1 MVVVICILKKREQFL
16 ICSRPKGKEFAGW
29 YEFPGGKVEKNEYL
43 IESLK
48 RELLEELSIKL
59 NTKNMIFLQSYEIK
73 RQNKKILLNFFIT
86 NKWSGRIKNLE
97 NQRIKWVDLK
107 KIRESKI
114 LKSNKKNNKYSII
127 IFSNNSMKQ
136 PPVLNL
142 TLISH

>member
-114 LKSNKKNNKYSII
+114 LKSNKKII
-127 IFSNNSMKQ
+127 N
-136 PPVLNL
+136 
-142 TLISH
+142 TLSLFFPTTR

>member
-29 YEFPGGKVEKNEYL
+29 YEFPGGKVERNEYL

-107 KIRESKI
+107 KIREFKI
-114 LKSNKKNNKYSII
+114 LKSNKKII
-127 IFSNNSMKQ
+127 N
-136 PPVLNL
+136 
-142 TLISH
+142 TLSLFFPTTR

>member
-29 YEFPGGKVEKNEYL
+29 YEFPGGKVERNEYL

-97 NQRIKWVDLK
+97 NQRIEWVDLK

-114 LKSNKKNNKYSII
+114 LKSNKKI
-127 IFSNNSMKQ
+127 
-136 PPVLNL
+136 LN
-142 TLISH
+142 TLSLFFPTTR

>member
-1 MVVVICILKKREQFL
+1 MINLVVVICILKKREQFL

-29 YEFPGGKVEKNEYL
+29 YEFPGGKVERNEYL

-107 KIRESKI
+107 KIREFKI
-114 LKSNKKNNKYSII
+114 LKSNKKII
-127 IFSNNSMKQ
+127 N
-136 PPVLNL
+136 
-142 TLISH
+142 TLSLFFPTTR

>member
-1 MVVVICILKKREQFL
+1 MVVVICILKKREKFL
-16 ICSRPKGKEFAGW
+16 ICSRPTGKEFAGW

-73 RQNKKILLNFFIT
+73 RKNKKILLNFFIT

-97 NQRIKWVDLK
+97 NQRIEWVDLK

-114 LKSNKKNNKYSII
+114 LKSNKKI
-127 IFSNNSMKQ
+127 
-136 PPVLNL
+136 LN
-142 TLISH
+142 TLSLFFPTT

>member
-1 MVVVICILKKREQFL
+1 M
-16 ICSRPKGKEFAGW
+16 
-29 YEFPGGKVEKNEYL
+29 
-43 IESLK
+43 K

-114 LKSNKKNNKYSII
+114 LKSNIKII
-127 IFSNNSMKQ
+127 Y
-136 PPVLNL
+136 
-142 TLISH
+142 TLSFFFPTSR

>member
-1 MVVVICILKKREQFL
+1 MINLVVVICILKKREQFL

-114 LKSNKKNNKYSII
+114 LKSNKKII
-127 IFSNNSMKQ
+127 N
-136 PPVLNL
+136 
-142 TLISH
+142 TLSLFFPTTR

>member
-1 MVVVICILKKREQFL
+1 MVVVICILKKKERFL

-114 LKSNKKNNKYSII
+114 LKSNKKII
-127 IFSNNSMKQ
+127 N
-136 PPVLNL
+136 
-142 TLISH
+142 TLSLFFPTTR

>member
-1 MVVVICILKKREQFL
+1 LVVVICILKKREQFL

-59 NTKNMIFLQSYEIK
+59 NTKNMIFLQSYAIK

-114 LKSNKKNNKYSII
+114 LKSNKKII
-127 IFSNNSMKQ
+127 N
-136 PPVLNL
+136 
-142 TLISH
+142 TLSLFFPTTR

>member
-97 NQRIKWVDLK
+97 NQRIEWVDLK
-107 KIRESKI
+107 KLRESKI
-114 LKSNKKNNKYSII
+114 LKSNKKI
-127 IFSNNSMKQ
+127 
-136 PPVLNL
+136 LN
-142 TLISH
+142 TLSLFFPTTR

>member
-1 MVVVICILKKREQFL
+1 LVVVICILKKREQFL

-43 IESLK
+43 VESLK

-114 LKSNKKNNKYSII
+114 LKSNKKII
-127 IFSNNSMKQ
+127 N
-136 PPVLNL
+136 
-142 TLISH
+142 TLSLFFPTTR

>member
-1 MVVVICILKKREQFL
+1 LVVVICILKKREQFL

-114 LKSNKKNNKYSII
+114 LKSNKKII
-127 IFSNNSMKQ
+127 N
-136 PPVLNL
+136 
-142 TLISH
+142 TLSLFFPTTR

>member
-1 MVVVICILKKREQFL
+1 MVVVVCILKKREKFL
-16 ICSRPKGKEFAGW
+16 ICSRPTGKEFAGW

-114 LKSNKKNNKYSII
+114 LKSNKKII
-127 IFSNNSMKQ
+127 N
-136 PPVLNL
+136 
-142 TLISH
+142 TLSLFFPTTR

>member
-97 NQRIKWVDLK
+97 NQRIEWVDLK

-114 LKSNKKNNKYSII
+114 LKSNKKI
-127 IFSNNSMKQ
+127 
-136 PPVLNL
+136 LN
-142 TLISH
+142 TLSLFFPTTR

>member
-29 YEFPGGKVEKNEYL
+29 YEFPGGKVERNEYL

-59 NTKNMIFLQSYEIK
+59 NTRNMIFLESYEIK
-73 RQNKKILLNFFIT
+73 RKNKKILLNFFIT

-107 KIRESKI
+107 KIREFKI
-114 LKSNKKNNKYSII
+114 LKSNKKII
-127 IFSNNSMKQ
+127 N
-136 PPVLNL
+136 
-142 TLISH
+142 TLSLFFPTTR